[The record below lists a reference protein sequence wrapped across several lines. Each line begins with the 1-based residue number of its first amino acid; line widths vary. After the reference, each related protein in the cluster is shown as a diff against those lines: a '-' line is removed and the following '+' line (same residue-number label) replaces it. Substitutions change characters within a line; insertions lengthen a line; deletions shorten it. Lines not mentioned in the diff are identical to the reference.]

1 MASGHEWRGRCP
13 EPRLETMTTAH
24 GSTAGHGRRRT
35 IAILSDNVLD
45 GYQNTVL
52 FGANDELRGRGD
64 TVIFFCGG
72 VIGSPDR
79 ASLQRNALYD
89 LIDPARIDGII
100 VLAPLGNQIGAEALS
115 AYCAR
120 FAPLPVCALA
130 VELPGRP
137 SVLVDNGGG
146 MRLLLEHMIVTHEKR
161 RIAFVRGPL
170 GNEDAERRFAAYL
183 EAIERHGIAFDP
195 ELVTIG
201 DFHAPSGAESVRV
214 LCDERRTPFDA
225 LVAAN
230 DLMALGAMEA
240 LQERSLDV
248 PRHVA
253 VAGFDDVDEARFAS
267 PPLTTVRQPLHDSG
281 RQAARILTAMLGHRT
296 HPQRV
301 LLETTLVPRESC
313 GCRLDGA
320 PRVEPPDG
328 AAGMPSHA
336 EPAYT
341 SSVVGH
347 LIARRSEIL
356 AGMAEAVSPEHALIP
371 PGWPEPLFDAFVS
384 DVRDGSGD
392 RFVAALDMTLRAVA
406 AAGGS
411 IRPWHAAIS
420 LLSRASVANT
430 LDLSGRLRADEVLQ
444 RGRVLIGDVR
454 ERLQAKHRIRRE
466 RWIRTLHEMSEA
478 LMTAFGE
485 SALVEAVASQLPR
498 LNIPAC
504 AIAVYEPP
512 ASGRATARA
521 RPLCLYDGDRKIE
534 WSEAETTF
542 ESNRLGP
549 IGWLDAQPRTVVA
562 EPLVFRGEQ
571 LGFALFEVG
580 PREGVV
586 YEGLRE
592 LLSSALKGARLVDK
606 VIEEAMRRQRA
617 ERERLEKEMEIAARI
632 QTMIVPRQFVT
643 PGLQVA
649 AIMIPAAE
657 VGGDYYDVIP
667 FDGGCW
673 FGVGDVAGHGLRPGL
688 VMLMIQSVVA
698 ALVRREPNAAPSR
711 VCSVVNAV
719 LYDNIHRR
727 MGQDEHATLSLLR
740 YDDAGSLVYAGAHED
755 IIVYRASRGEC
766 ETFETRGP
774 WVGAFPNVDK
784 MLVESTI
791 SLQVGDV
798 MLLYTDGVTE
808 GKDVRGVQFGPERV
822 CAIIERVADQ
832 PVQSI
837 RDHLVSAVRTWTT
850 TQEDDI
856 SVLVIRR
863 TE

>member
-1 MASGHEWRGRCP
+1 
-13 EPRLETMTTAH
+13 MTTAD
-24 GSTAGHGRRRT
+24 GAAAGDGRRRT
-35 IAILSDNVLD
+35 IAILSDSVLD

-52 FGANDELRGRGD
+52 FGATDELRGQGD

-79 ASLQRNALYD
+79 SSLQRNALYD
-89 LIDPARIDGII
+89 LIDPARIDGVI
-100 VLAPLGNQIGAEALS
+100 VLAPLGNQVGPEALS

-146 MRLLLEHMIVTHEKR
+146 MRLLLEHLIVTHEKR
-161 RIAFVRGPL
+161 RIAFVRGPP

-183 EAIERHGIAFDP
+183 EAIERHGIVSDP
-195 ELVTIG
+195 QLVTIG
-201 DFHAPSGAESVRV
+201 DFQAPSGAEAVRV
-214 LCDERRTPFDA
+214 LCDERQTPFDA

-248 PRHVA
+248 PRQIA
-253 VAGFDDVDEARFAS
+253 VAGFDDIDEARFAS

-281 RQAARILTAMLGHRT
+281 RQAARILTAMLGQRA
-296 HPQRV
+296 HPERV

-313 GCRLDGA
+313 GCRLDG
-320 PRVEPPDG
+320 PTRSGPPDQ
-328 AAGMPSHA
+328 AAG
-336 EPAYT
+336 T
-341 SSVVGH
+341 SSPVDPGCAQSAVGH
-347 LIARRSEIL
+347 LILQRPQIL
-356 AGMAEAVSPEHALIP
+356 AGMLEAVSPEHALIE
-371 PGWPEPLFDAFVS
+371 PGWAALLFDAFVS
-384 DVRDGSGD
+384 DVSDATGE
-392 RFVAALDMTLRAVA
+392 RFIAALDTTLRGVA
-406 AAGGS
+406 AAGGN

-420 LLSRASVANT
+420 LLSRATVPCT
-430 LDLSGRLRADEVLQ
+430 LDLHGRLRADDVLQ
-444 RGRVLIGDVR
+444 HGRVLIGDLR

-485 SALVEAVASQLPR
+485 HALTEAVASQLPR
-498 LNIPAC
+498 LDIPAC
-504 AIAVYEPP
+504 ALAVYEP
-512 ASGRATARA
+512 ATSARATARS
-521 RPLCLYDGDRKIE
+521 RLLCLYDGGKQIA

-542 ESNRLGP
+542 DSWQLGP
-549 IGWLDAQPRTVVA
+549 TGWLDAQPRTLVA

-592 LLSSALKGARLVDK
+592 LLSSALKGARLVDR
-606 VIEEAMRRQRA
+606 VVEEAMRRQRA

-698 ALVRREPNAAPSR
+698 ALVRREPNASPSR
-711 VCSVVNAV
+711 ICSVVNAV
-719 LYDNIHRR
+719 LYDNVHRR
-727 MGQDEHATLSLLR
+727 MGQDEHASLSLLR
-740 YDDAGSLVYAGAHED
+740 YDDAGKVVYAGAHED
-755 IIVYRASRGEC
+755 IVVYRVSRGEC

-774 WVGAFPNVDK
+774 WVGAFPNVDR

-791 SLQVGDV
+791 TLDVGDV

-808 GKDVRGVQFGPERV
+808 GKDARGVQFGPDRV
-822 CAIIERVADQ
+822 CAILERVADQ